1 MAGFQVIAEARY
13 SQTQVVQMNELH
25 TNRLILRPLAPS
37 DSNEL
42 FVARSDDE
50 VMAHWDRPPDAKP
63 AETAAVTGILLA
75 EMRSGTS
82 IYWAIR
88 RSEDEAFVGVCDLS
102 EIRQGESAD
111 VGFMLLR
118 KFWGL
123 GFGGEVIRCLL
134 SRAKSLALKRVT
146 ARIHC
151 ENVRSK
157 LLLLRAGFQIVDEMP
172 GYEIRPG
179 VFRDCLRLESQLV

>member
-63 AETAAVTGILLA
+63 AAVTGILLA

-82 IYWAIR
+82 IYWQ
-88 RSEDEAFVGVCDLS
+88 FGVV
-102 EIRQGESAD
+102 RT
-111 VGFMLLR
+111 R
-118 KFWGL
+118 
-123 GFGGEVIRCLL
+123 LL
-134 SRAKSLALKRVT
+134 S
-146 ARIHC
+146 
-151 ENVRSK
+151 
-157 LLLLRAGFQIVDEMP
+157 
-172 GYEIRPG
+172 
-179 VFRDCLRLESQLV
+179 VFAI